1 MSDFPEKSEAAGKN
15 NGAEHPRR
23 TRRSD
28 WDDPIVR
35 VARGARPPMANLK
48 LVVILTDGV
57 RSHVNQSRGVA
68 VWLSRRTG
76 AEILELAIPELKGVR
91 RRKAYSAVARLLEGN
106 RRKARD
112 WLALAEGENVIR
124 TLGHW
129 FLERDIREGDA
140 SSLILLS
147 AGSLPS
153 FYNVALGYIWRCTC
167 AAIMTP
173 SVIGTEPF
181 DFAIV
186 PEYDYPL
193 DLSNILTTVGTPN
206 LIVRE
211 ELGAVSASLLR
222 QFPPKSERRW
232 GILLGGDSRD
242 YRITAEW
249 IQKWLGKVFHEAQ
262 RSNVDLYVATSKRT
276 SRDAEGAI
284 RRLAANSDRV
294 RFLLIAST
302 DPLNPVPA
310 ILGACDEVFVTD
322 DSISMVSETA
332 TAGHRVVLLRSERI
346 GAVKRKLQRL
356 TSGMVTVGLLPKRML
371 WGTPRFDQTF
381 RSFEK
386 MGLLIEF
393 KDWIKERRRDD
404 MIPFAPLDDD
414 SDIELKGFNEA
425 RRAADWILE
434 NLGDV
439 VHPSED
445 ECTGRKGVTA

>member
-1 MSDFPEKSEAAGKN
+1 MSGLHETPEEKTDSRAS
-15 NGAEHPRR
+15 RR
-23 TRRSD
+23 PRRSD

-35 VARGARPPMANLK
+35 VSRGERPPLSNLK
-48 LVVILTDGV
+48 LVVILTDGIYT
-57 RSHVNQSRGVA
+57 RLNQSRGVA
-68 VWLSRRTG
+68 LWLSRRTG
-76 AEILELAIPELKGVR
+76 AEILELEIPELKGVR
-91 RRKAYSAVARLLEGN
+91 RRKAYTAVARLLEGN

-112 WLALAEGENVIR
+112 WLTLAEGENVIR
-124 TLGHW
+124 TLGQW
-129 FLERDIREGDA
+129 LVERGIREGDA

-147 AGSLPS
+147 TGSMPS

-167 AAIMTP
+167 AAITTP

-193 DLSNILTTVGTPN
+193 DLSNILTTVGAPN

-211 ELGAVSASLLR
+211 ELGGVAASLLR
-222 QFPPKSERRW
+222 QFPPQSDRRW
-232 GILLGGDSRD
+232 GVLIGGDD
-242 YRITAEW
+242 ANYRITADW
-249 IQKWLGKVFHEAQ
+249 VQKRLGKVFHEAH
-262 RSNVDLYVATSKRT
+262 RSNVDLYIATSRRT
-276 SRDAEGAI
+276 SRDAENSI

-294 RFLLIAST
+294 RFLLIASA

-322 DSISMVSETA
+322 DSISMVSEAA
-332 TAGHRVVLLRSERI
+332 TAGHRVVLLRTERV
-346 GAVKRKLQRL
+346 GAVKRKLQKF
-356 TSGMVTVGLLPKRML
+356 TSALVTVGLLPKKTL
-371 WGTPRFDQTF
+371 WGIPRFDQGF

-393 KDWIKERRRDD
+393 KDWMKERRRDN
-404 MIPFAPLDDD
+404 MSPFAPLDDD
-414 SDIELKGFNEA
+414 MDFDPDGFNEA

-445 ECTGRKGVTA
+445 E

>member
-1 MSDFPEKSEAAGKN
+1 LRETPEERTDSQAS
-15 NGAEHPRR
+15 RR
-23 TRRSD
+23 PRRSD

-35 VARGARPPMANLK
+35 VSRGERPPLPNLK
-48 LVVILTDGV
+48 LVVILTDGI
-57 RSHVNQSRGVA
+57 RGHLNQSRGVA

-76 AEILELAIPELKGVR
+76 AEVLELEIPELKGVR
-91 RRKAYSAVARLLEGN
+91 RRKAYTAVARLLEGN

-124 TLGHW
+124 TLGQW
-129 FLERDIREGDA
+129 LVERGIREGDA

-147 AGSLPS
+147 TGSMPS

-167 AAIMTP
+167 AAITTP

-193 DLSNILTTVGTPN
+193 DLSNIMTTVGAPN
-206 LIVRE
+206 MIVRE
-211 ELGAVSASLLR
+211 ELGGVAASLLR
-222 QFPPKSERRW
+222 QFPPQSDRRW
-232 GILLGGDSRD
+232 GVLIGGDD
-242 YRITAEW
+242 ANYRITADW
-249 IQKWLGKVFHEAQ
+249 VQKRLGKVFHEAH

-276 SRDAEGAI
+276 SRDAENAI
-284 RRLAANSDRV
+284 RRLAANSDMV
-294 RFLLIAST
+294 RFLLIASA

-322 DSISMVSETA
+322 DSISMVSEAA
-332 TAGHRVVLLRSERI
+332 TAGHRVVLLRTERV
-346 GAVKRKLQRL
+346 GAVKRKLQKI
-356 TSGMVTVGLLPKRML
+356 TSAMVAVGLLPKKTL
-371 WGTPRFDQTF
+371 WGIPRFDQGF

-404 MIPFAPLDDD
+404 MTPFAPLDDD
-414 SDIELKGFNEA
+414 MDFDPDGFNEA

-439 VHPSED
+439 IHPSED
-445 ECTGRKGVTA
+445 E

>member
-1 MSDFPEKSEAAGKN
+1 MPEPSDDTTGRHTRK
-15 NGAEHPRR
+15 

-35 VARGARPPMANLK
+35 VSRGERPPLPNLK
-48 LVVILTDGV
+48 LVVILTDGI
-57 RSHVNQSRGVA
+57 RGHINQSRGVA

-76 AEILELAIPELKGVR
+76 AEVLELEVPELNGVR
-91 RRKAYSAVARLLEGN
+91 RRKAYTAVAKLLEGN

-124 TLGHW
+124 TLGQW
-129 FLERDIREGDA
+129 LLERGIREGDA

-147 AGSLPS
+147 AGSMPS

-167 AAIMTP
+167 VTIMTP

-186 PEYDYPL
+186 PEHDYPL
-193 DLSNILTTVGTPN
+193 DLSNILTTVGAPN

-211 ELGAVSASLLR
+211 ELGAVASSLLR
-222 QFPPKSERRW
+222 QFPPQSDRRW
-232 GILLGGDSRD
+232 GILIGGDD
-242 YRITAEW
+242 KNYRVSADW
-249 IQKWLGKVFHEAQ
+249 IQKRLGKVFHEAQ
-262 RSNVDLYVATSKRT
+262 RTGVDLYIATSRRT
-276 SRDAEGAI
+276 SKDAESAI
-284 RRLAANSDRV
+284 RRLAANSDLV
-294 RFLLIAST
+294 RFLLIASV

-310 ILGACDEVFVTD
+310 ILGACDEIFVTD
-322 DSISMVSETA
+322 DSINMVSEAT
-332 TAGHRVVLLRSERI
+332 TAGHRVVLLRVERV
-346 GAVKRKLQRL
+346 GAMKRKLQKA
-356 TSGMVTVGLLPKRML
+356 TSTLVTVGLLPKRML
-371 WGTPRFDQTF
+371 WGIPRFDQTF

-393 KDWIKERRRDD
+393 KEWIKERRRDD
-404 MIPFAPLDDD
+404 MSPFVPLDDESEPD
-414 SDIELKGFNEA
+414 PDGFNEA
-425 RRAADWILE
+425 RRSADWILE

-445 ECTGRKGVTA
+445 EER

>member
-1 MSDFPEKSEAAGKN
+1 MPGFSERPEKTSK
-15 NGAEHPRR
+15 NGAAAPLR
-23 TRRSD
+23 RRSD

-35 VARGARPPMANLK
+35 VARGERPPMPNLK
-48 LVVILTDGV
+48 LVVNLTDGIQ
-57 RSHVNQSRGVA
+57 SHTNQSRGVSL
-68 VWLSRRTG
+68 WLSRRTG
-76 AEILELAIPELKGVR
+76 AEVLELEIPELKGVR
-91 RRKAYSAVARLLEGN
+91 RRKAYTAVAKLLEGN

-129 FLERDIREGDA
+129 LLERGIREGDS

-147 AGSLPS
+147 AGSMPS

-167 AAIMTP
+167 ATIMTP

-186 PEYDYPL
+186 PEHDYPL

-222 QFPPKSERRW
+222 QFPPQSDRRW
-232 GILLGGDSRD
+232 GILIGGDDRN

-249 IQKWLGKVFHEAQ
+249 IQKQLGKVFHEAQ
-262 RSNVDLYVATSKRT
+262 RSNVDLYIATSKKT
-276 SRDAEGAI
+276 SRDAESAI

-294 RFLLIAST
+294 RFLLIASA

-310 ILGACDEVFVTD
+310 MLGACDEVFVTD
-322 DSISMVSETA
+322 DSINMVSEAA
-332 TAGHRVVLLRSERI
+332 TAGHRVVLLRAERA
-346 GAVKRKLQRL
+346 GAVKRHLQKL
-356 TSGMVTVGLLPKRML
+356 TSGMVAVGLLPKRTL
-371 WGTPRFDQTF
+371 WGVPRFDQTF

-393 KDWIKERRRDD
+393 KDWIKERRRDGAS
-404 MIPFAPLDDD
+404 PFAPLDEDMD
-414 SDIELKGFNEA
+414 FDPDGFNEA

-439 VHPSED
+439 THPSED
-445 ECTGRKGVTA
+445 E

>member
-1 MSDFPEKSEAAGKN
+1 LSGLLEKSEDKTGT
-15 NGAEHPRR
+15 GLSRR
-23 TRRSD
+23 RRRSD

-35 VARGARPPMANLK
+35 VSRGERPPLPNLK
-48 LVVILTDGV
+48 LVVIITDGV
-57 RSHVNQSRGVA
+57 RGHLNQSRGVA

-76 AEILELAIPELKGVR
+76 AEVLELEIPELSGVR
-91 RRKAYSAVARLLEGN
+91 RRKAYTAVARLLEGN

-124 TLGHW
+124 TLGQ
-129 FLERDIREGDA
+129 LLVERDIREGDA
-140 SSLILLS
+140 ASLILLS

-167 AAIMTP
+167 VTIMTP

-211 ELGAVSASLLR
+211 ELGEVSESLLR
-222 QFPPKSERRW
+222 QFPPCSERRW
-232 GILLGGDSRD
+232 GILIGGDDRN
-242 YRITAEW
+242 YRITPEW
-249 IQKWLGKVFHEAQ
+249 VQKRLGKVLHEAQ
-262 RSNVDLYVATSKRT
+262 RSGVDLYVATSKKT
-276 SRDAEGAI
+276 SRDTESAI
-284 RRLAANSDRV
+284 RRLAANSDLV
-294 RFLLIAST
+294 RFLLIASI

-310 ILGACDEVFVTD
+310 ILGACDEIFVTD
-322 DSISMVSETA
+322 DSIDTVSEA
-332 TAGHRVVLLRSERI
+332 VTAGHRVVLIRAERV
-346 GAVKRKLQRL
+346 GAVKSKLQKV
-356 TSGMVTVGLLPKRML
+356 TSGLVTVGLLPKRML
-371 WGTPRFDQTF
+371 WGIPRFDQAF

-386 MGLLIEF
+386 MGLLIEL

-404 MIPFAPLDDD
+404 MSPFVPLDDEHEID
-414 SDIELKGFNEA
+414 PDGFNEA

-445 ECTGRKGVTA
+445 E

>member
-1 MSDFPEKSEAAGKN
+1 
-15 NGAEHPRR
+15 
-23 TRRSD
+23 
-28 WDDPIVR
+28 VR
-35 VARGARPPMANLK
+35 VSRGERPPLSNLK
-48 LVVILTDGV
+48 LVVILTDGIYT
-57 RSHVNQSRGVA
+57 RLNQSRGVA
-68 VWLSRRTG
+68 LWLSRRTG
-76 AEILELAIPELKGVR
+76 AEILELEIPELKGVR
-91 RRKAYSAVARLLEGN
+91 RRKAYTAVARLLEGN

-112 WLALAEGENVIR
+112 WLTLAEGENVIR
-124 TLGHW
+124 TLGQW
-129 FLERDIREGDA
+129 LVERGIREGDA

-147 AGSLPS
+147 TGSMPS

-167 AAIMTP
+167 AAITTP

-193 DLSNILTTVGTPN
+193 DLSNILTTVGAPN

-211 ELGAVSASLLR
+211 ELGGVAASLLR
-222 QFPPKSERRW
+222 QFPPQSDRRW
-232 GILLGGDSRD
+232 GVLIGGDD
-242 YRITAEW
+242 ANYRITADW
-249 IQKWLGKVFHEAQ
+249 VQKRLGKVFHEAH
-262 RSNVDLYVATSKRT
+262 RSNVDLYIATSRRT
-276 SRDAEGAI
+276 SRDAENSI

-294 RFLLIAST
+294 RFLLIASA

-322 DSISMVSETA
+322 DSISMVSEAA
-332 TAGHRVVLLRSERI
+332 TAGHRVVLLRTERV
-346 GAVKRKLQRL
+346 GAVKRKLQKF
-356 TSGMVTVGLLPKRML
+356 TSALVTVGLLPKKTL
-371 WGTPRFDQTF
+371 WGIPRFDQGF

-393 KDWIKERRRDD
+393 KDWMKERRRDN
-404 MIPFAPLDDD
+404 MSPFAPLDDD
-414 SDIELKGFNEA
+414 MDFDPDGFNEA

-445 ECTGRKGVTA
+445 E

>member
-1 MSDFPEKSEAAGKN
+1 
-15 NGAEHPRR
+15 
-23 TRRSD
+23 
-28 WDDPIVR
+28 
-35 VARGARPPMANLK
+35 
-48 LVVILTDGV
+48 VVILTDGV
-57 RSHVNQSRGVA
+57 RGHINQSRGVA

-76 AEILELAIPELKGVR
+76 AEVLELEIPELKGVR
-91 RRKAYSAVARLLEGN
+91 RRKAYSAVAKLLEGN

-129 FLERDIREGDA
+129 LLERGIREGDA

-147 AGSLPS
+147 AGSMPS

-186 PEYDYPL
+186 PEHDYPL
-193 DLSNILTTVGTPN
+193 DLSNILTTVGAPN

-211 ELGAVSASLLR
+211 ELGAVAASLLR
-222 QFPPKSERRW
+222 QFPPRSERRW
-232 GILLGGDSRD
+232 GILVGGDDRN
-242 YRITAEW
+242 YRITPEW
-249 IQKWLGKVFHEAQ
+249 VQKWLGKVFHEAQ
-262 RSNVDLYVATSKRT
+262 RSGVDLYIATSRRT
-276 SRDAEGAI
+276 SRDAESAI

-294 RFLLIAST
+294 RFLLIASA

-322 DSISMVSETA
+322 DSINMVSEAA
-332 TAGHRVVLLRSERI
+332 TAGHRVVLLRAERV
-346 GAVKRKLQRL
+346 GAVKRKLQKL
-356 TSGMVTVGLLPKRML
+356 TSGMVTVGLLPKKML
-371 WGTPRFDQTF
+371 WGIPRFDQTF

-404 MIPFAPLDDD
+404 VVLFAPLDED
-414 SDIELKGFNEA
+414 SDLDPDGFNEA
-425 RRAADWILE
+425 RRAAGWILE

-445 ECTGRKGVTA
+445 E